1 MSAKAPHKP
10 VLLRPQAYAL
20 AKSIAVNEDRSMSDV
35 VSEAIEEYRSSRK
48 LMYRYFEEFLRFIKQ
63 KEVES
68 HTSNP
73 TLQNG

>member
-1 MSAKAPHKP
+1 
-10 VLLRPQAYAL
+10 
-20 AKSIAVNEDRSMSDV
+20 MSDV

-68 HTSNP
+68 QTPNP